1 MDLRRVLALAAGC
14 LVVNMGGKWAGQAGR
29 VTIIQAVSEKEE
41 EAPRTLGAVHERQE
55 KPVAVAVVKVERIVI
70 EAAEGK
76 AGRVWQAI
84 SLAAGLHRRPEVELT
99 RGRPGRMHDVSRHTG
114 HLCSRDWRW

>member
-1 MDLRRVLALAAGC
+1 MSMDLPRVLVPAAGS

-29 VTIIQAVSEKEE
+29 AMIIQVVSEKEEE
-41 EAPRTLGAVHERQE
+41 EAPRTLEAAHGSQE
-55 KPVAVAVVKVERIVI
+55 KPVAVAAVVKVERIVI

-84 SLAAGLHRRPEVELT
+84 
-99 RGRPGRMHDVSRHTG
+99 
-114 HLCSRDWRW
+114 